1 MRQFGYQEKRKR
13 LLTPEVVS
21 NLTQLHRDLYKFEG
35 FGAGGTYK
43 ASDNII
49 EEEDFVD
56 YKFVKKEPM
65 KSI

>member
-1 MRQFGYQEKRKR
+1 M
-13 LLTPEVVS
+13 TPEVVS

-49 EEEDFVD
+49 EKEDFVD